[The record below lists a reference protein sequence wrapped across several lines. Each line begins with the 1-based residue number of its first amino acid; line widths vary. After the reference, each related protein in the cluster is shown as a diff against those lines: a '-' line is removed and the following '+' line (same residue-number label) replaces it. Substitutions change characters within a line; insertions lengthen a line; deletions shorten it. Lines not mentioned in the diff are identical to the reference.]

1 MKTPREILLAR
12 HRAAEPELNRIRR
25 EVVEEVDNKATKD
38 QSGIGDFVSWCL
50 CGSRTLGRKLWLEL
64 IWPAR
69 QTWAGLAA
77 VWLVLL
83 SFNFAMREPAPVSEA
98 RRETP
103 ASSQLKGMLQL
114 REQMLAQL
122 AGPIEK
128 LELIRPRLPVPQPR
142 SQRRDVF
149 MNA

>member
-12 HRAAEPELNRIRR
+12 HEPVEPKLDRIRR
-25 EVVEEVDNKATKD
+25 DAVRVAADVNRRTPAVREFTFAATAARA
-38 QSGIGDFVSWCL
+38 L
-50 CGSRTLGRKLWLEL
+50 ATLYSEL
-64 IWPAR
+64 VWPAR
-69 QTWAGLAA
+69 QIWAGLAA

-83 SFNFAMREPAPVSEA
+83 SVNFATREPAPAREA
-98 RRETP
+98 RRMTP
-103 ASSQLKGMLQL
+103 ESSQLEGMLRL

-128 LELIRPRLPVPQPR
+128 LELIRPRLSVPQPR
-142 SQRRDVF
+142 SQRRDEF